1 MRFSRNNTYSNKLLK
16 AIAIY
21 AGIFFVIAVIGLVI
35 FWNYM
40 DAYEDSQPKNVIDS
54 YIHTLDTKHI
64 QNHCGDFLQSINPDV
79 QSDEDCLAIITD
91 AINNGV
97 TYARKMSECTEDKMV
112 YMLMSGENTI
122 GKVVLSAKGTG
133 SFGFANWQVTEESYD
148 FSYLLNE
155 GVTLTIPEHYKIYA
169 DGKLVSHRSIV
180 QQDTPIEVLKDFYAD
195 YDTLPYMVTYKVGP
209 YLGDVEIT
217 IADAEDKPVTLE
229 QANDFAFILDNC
241 SNAEKETLDNLVVNF
256 IGSYVRFSTNAN
268 GTLDQNYEDVLSYI
282 VPESALAQR
291 MKDALNGLKWVNDQH
306 AEVLSKVVHYRTRLA
321 GGLYL
326 YDISYE
332 VSVTHKGNTVKTTE
346 NVRFLL
352 SQTVEGLKVERM
364 LNY

>member
-16 AIAIY
+16 TIAIY

-40 DAYEDSQPKNVIDS
+40 DAYEASQPENVIDS
-54 YIHTLDTKHI
+54 FIYNLDDAHIKTLSNDFI
-64 QNHCGDFLQSINPDV
+64 QSVNHDV

-122 GKVVLSAKGTG
+122 GKVVLTTDGTG
-133 SFGFANWQVTEESYD
+133 SFGLPRWKVTEKSLD
-148 FSYLLNE
+148 FSYLLQE
-155 GVTLTIPEHYKIYA
+155 GVTLEVPDSYKVYA
-169 DGKLVSHRSIV
+169 NGKLVGRKSII

-217 IADAEDKPVTLE
+217 ITDAEDKPVTLE
-229 QANDFAFILDNC
+229 QANDIAFILDNC
-241 SNAEKETLDNLVVNF
+241 SNAEKETLDNLVLDF
-256 IGSYVRFSTNAN
+256 IGSYVRFSSNAN
-268 GTLDQNYEDVLSYI
+268 GTLNKNYEDVLSYI

-291 MKDALNGLKWVNDQH
+291 MEDALNGLKWVNDQH